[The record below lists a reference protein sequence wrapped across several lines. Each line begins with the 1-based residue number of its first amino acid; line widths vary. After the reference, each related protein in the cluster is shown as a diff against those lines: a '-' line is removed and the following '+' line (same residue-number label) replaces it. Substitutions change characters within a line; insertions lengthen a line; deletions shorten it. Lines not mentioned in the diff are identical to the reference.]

1 MKNET
6 IKAENKREM
15 QGVVVSNKMTGT
27 VRVKVADV
35 YRHSEYDKVIR
46 RSKTYFAHTNE
57 NLNIGDNVTIRETK
71 PVSKNVTWAVINK
84 K

>member
-1 MKNET
+1 MKEE
-6 IKAENKREM
+6 KAKINKKKEM
-15 QGVVVSNKMTGT
+15 TGVVISNKMTGT

-35 YRHSEYDKVIR
+35 HRDPVYSKVIR
-46 RSKTYFAHTNE
+46 QSKVYFAHTDE

-71 PVSKNVTWAVINK
+71 PYSKNVTWAVISK